1 VRQWDLTAIVISIL
15 VFNAVLST
23 KLISSRRKRLGVCM
37 VYAIFFN
44 LVAWLGWIG
53 WLAAQGPDYKRK
65 TTPPLDWNMGGTW
78 AKAFVVSTHS
88 SVISRTLMFR
98 SSN

>member
-1 VRQWDLTAIVISIL
+1 
-15 VFNAVLST
+15 
-23 KLISSRRKRLGVCM
+23 M

-88 SVISRTLMFR
+88 SVISQTLMLR
-98 SSN
+98 SSK